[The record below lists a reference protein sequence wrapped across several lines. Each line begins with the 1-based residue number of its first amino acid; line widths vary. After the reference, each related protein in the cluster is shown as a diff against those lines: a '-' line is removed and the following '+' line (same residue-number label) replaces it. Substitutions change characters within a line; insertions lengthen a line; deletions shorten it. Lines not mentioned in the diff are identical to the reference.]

1 MVLDRLH
8 GYLPAVDAVARL
20 ALGAHLPAMNV
31 RVAIGAPGTD
41 VGKYRFGVT
50 LRASYARMHPAQ
62 GITSSVVIEFRNRAD
77 RLPPNCGVTVLAG
90 NVQISVWASCL
101 RVALGL
107 PARRGLRHQRENY
120 CDQECRDQGAPT
132 VGALRLRLNEE
143 FAMKTY

>member
-20 ALGAHLPAMNV
+20 ALGAHLPSMNV
-31 RVAIGAPGTD
+31 RVAIGAPGTG
-41 VGKYRFGVT
+41 VGEHRLGVA
-50 LRASYARMHPAQ
+50 LRAGHARVHPAQ
-62 GITSSVVIEFRNRAD
+62 GIAGSVVIEFGNRAD
-77 RLPPNCGVTVLAG
+77 RLPPNCGVAVLAS
-90 NVQISVWASCL
+90 NVQISMWASRL

-132 VGALRLRLNEE
+132 VGARRLRLNEE